1 MQKLMKKAGVDCV
14 TTKNCS
20 FLEVGMAVVSLSV
33 DSGLFFFFKKRT
45 LKFDKLKD
53 TNEQFG
59 AASVGIRNKQL

>member
-14 TTKNCS
+14 TTRNCS

-33 DSGLFFFFKKRT
+33 DSGLVFFKKRT

-53 TNEQFG
+53 TNKQFG
-59 AASVGIRNKQL
+59 AASVCI